1 MRSFRLTPAFL
12 LLALGLGLGLTA
24 CEDFLGEG
32 DEPLREL
39 ADRFT
44 LPGDD
49 VFPEGIAFNDDD
61 NVFYV
66 SSTTDG
72 ALYEVALDGDSAEVF
87 SEGGA
92 DGRTTARGMA
102 VDGNRLFV
110 AGGPIGLAF
119 AYDTDDGDSISVY
132 ETPDPPADGGTFI
145 NDVAVANGDA
155 YFTDSFRP
163 VLFRV
168 EDEDQ
173 DSLEAW
179 LDLTEDIPYGDGFN
193 LNGIVATEDGDY
205 LIVVQS
211 NTGNLFRIY
220 TDTTDVAE
228 DEEIVMP
235 IDVGGADLT
244 NGDGLVLDGQ
254 MLYVVRNAQ
263 GEIVPVELSDD
274 FLSGE
279 ADGAFPDEALLFPT
293 TAAQISSRS
302 LLVVNSQLNQRGG
315 GGSPTLPFEVVRV
328 RIPR

>member
-49 VFPEGIAFNDDD
+49 VFPEGIAFNDGD

-66 SSTTDG
+66 GSTTNG
-72 ALYEVALDGDSAEVF
+72 TLYEVALDGDTVEVL
-87 SEGGA
+87 S
-92 DGRTTARGMA
+92 DGPPTAIGLA
-102 VDGNRLFV
+102 YDDDVLYV
-110 AGGPIGLAF
+110 AGGGTGRAY
-119 AYDTDDGDSISVY
+119 AYDTDDGELIDSFL
-132 ETPDPPADGGTFI
+132 TPTPDGGTFI
-145 NDVAVANGDA
+145 NDVAVAGNGDA

-163 VLFRV
+163 VLFRL
-168 EDEDQ
+168 EDTDA

-179 LDLTEDIPYGDGFN
+179 LDLTGTDITYGEGFN
-193 LNGIVATEDGDY
+193 LNGIAVTDDGDY

-211 NTGNLFRIY
+211 NTGDLFRIY
-220 TDTTDVAE
+220 TDTTDVAD

-254 MLYVVRNAQ
+254 MLYVVRNQ
-263 GEIVPVELSDD
+263 NEEIVPIELADD
-274 FLSGE
+274 FLMG
-279 ADGAFPDEALLFPT
+279 DVGGAITSEALMYPT
-293 TAAQISSRS
+293 TAARISSRS
-302 LLVVNSQLNQRGG
+302 LLVVNAQFDERGE
-315 GGSPTLPFEVVRV
+315 GGSPTLPFDVVRV
-328 RIPR
+328 RTSR